1 MVNPAHTAP
10 GRIRI
15 IAGRWLGRRLPVIA
29 SEMLRPTPDRVRET
43 LFNWIGPAVRG
54 TRCLDLFAGTGIL
67 GLEALS
73 RGAAQVVWIEADI
86 RLVRALRQIQA
97 TLQAGGEV
105 VCGDV
110 TDWLTGFD
118 PARSAPFDLVFL
130 DPPFRRGL
138 LEQVVQ
144 QLEQRALLSPQA
156 LIYLEHER
164 EHQPALP
171 PNWLPLRATHAG
183 QVTAQLLRRQ
193 PVAQSD

>member
-1 MVNPAHTAP
+1 
-10 GRIRI
+10 
-15 IAGRWLGRRLPVIA
+15 
-29 SEMLRPTPDRVRET
+29 MLRPTPDRVRET

-164 EHQPALP
+164 EHQPILP
-171 PNWLPLRATHAG
+171 ATARHPRRSGDGATATAAAG
-183 QVTAQLLRRQ
+183 GAVRLSGRE
-193 PVAQSD
+193 PP

>member
-1 MVNPAHTAP
+1 
-10 GRIRI
+10 
-15 IAGRWLGRRLPVIA
+15 VIA

-171 PNWLPLRATHAG
+171 PN
-183 QVTAQLLRRQ
+183 
-193 PVAQSD
+193 

>member
-1 MVNPAHTAP
+1 
-10 GRIRI
+10 
-15 IAGRWLGRRLPVIA
+15 
-29 SEMLRPTPDRVRET
+29 MLRPTPDRVRET

-164 EHQPALP
+164 EHQPSPDRRGWRSPIERPRTAVVTS
-171 PNWLPLRATHAG
+171 PLHLAV
-183 QVTAQLLRRQ
+183 QRRE
-193 PVAQSD
+193 